1 MTRTTDATAGG
12 RRLRA
17 RTAVGPALAAS
28 ALLSLTV
35 LVFAPAQI
43 FFGNFM
49 DFPMAF
55 RDVLPPL
62 AGTAALAAAL
72 LTTGVAVL
80 PSARARSI
88 GLAVLFAVA
97 LLVWIQSSFLLW
109 PYGVLDGRAI
119 DWSAHRRH
127 GLIDAAVWI
136 AVLAGAVAAYRFVGR
151 IAATA
156 SLALI
161 VVQAGAIA
169 VQAART
175 PVRWIDQVSFDDSD
189 RFAFSRELN
198 VVMLVLDTFQS
209 DMFQQLLD
217 EDPSLAASF
226 RGFTYFRNA
235 TAGFSGTPASVSL
248 MLTGRHYDNAVPFQD
263 YVRTAFRSGSLPQTL
278 KQAGFHVYYNHPG
291 FWFSLYADPSIAS
304 HVRERAPEPLGRSWA
319 PARHLMGL
327 GLFRCLP
334 QAGKQ
339 QMHGVQAVYLPP
351 VREDG
356 LPAHLSPA
364 VRETPLGRKVLAE
377 IPWRVGDAP
386 FFREAALL
394 VKASLDRPAFKYY
407 HLMGL
412 HPPLTHDERLQRAT
426 VPFTRDNAMRQARGL
441 MRLVRTLLDTLADR
455 GVYDRT
461 MLLIVGD
468 HGARFEPRLVPVDD
482 RLRTRPGTTAAAT
495 SNAFG
500 LPLVL
505 VKLPGAD
512 APLAVNDAPVSLADI
527 PRTVTSALGMTTA
540 LPGRSMFEAGEDPHR
555 PRRVMK
561 YPSGTHRLAHRYF
574 PTLIEYEVSG
584 FSWLEESWRPTGRQ
598 FLPGSMRAQSP
609 AAPYE
614 WGRWL
619 KFTAGGSG
627 SAFLGEGWAAPERDL
642 TWTDGRSARLRLGM
656 PAAGRDVVFRAEVIP
671 AIIGPVR
678 RQRVELFVGSTR
690 VGEWSVTAAGQQ
702 TATIPRALVPGGDLE
717 LILVLPDAVVPRDLD
732 PALGDARALA
742 LAFTRVMFEQ
752 APPGP

>member
-1 MTRTTDATAGG
+1 MTPAADETAGRG
-12 RRLRA
+12 GLHARRAL
-17 RTAVGPALAAS
+17 GPALAAS

-43 FFGNFM
+43 FYGNFM

-55 RDVLPPL
+55 GDVLPLL
-62 AGTAALAAAL
+62 AAAAALAAAVPAAV
-72 LTTGVAVL
+72 VAAL
-80 PSARARSI
+80 PSPRARGI

-97 LLVWIQSSFLLW
+97 LLAWIQSSFLLW

-127 GLIDAAVWI
+127 GLIDAATWI
-136 AVLAGAVAAYRFVGR
+136 AVLAGAVAAFRFVGR

-169 VQAART
+169 LQAART
-175 PVRWIDQVSFDDSD
+175 PARWIDQVSFDDSG

-198 VVMLVLDTFQS
+198 VVVLVLDTFQS
-209 DMFQQLLD
+209 DLFQDLIE
-217 EDPSLAASF
+217 EDPSLATAF

-235 TAGFSGTPASVSL
+235 AAGFSGTPASIPL
-248 MLTGRHYDNAVPFQD
+248 MLTGRHYDNAVPFQE
-263 YVRTAFRSGSLPQTL
+263 YVRTAFRSGSLPQVL

-304 HVRERAPEPLGRSWA
+304 HVRDRAPDTRGRSWE
-319 PARHLMGL
+319 PARHLMRL

-334 QAGKQ
+334 QAGKR
-339 QMHGVQAVYLPP
+339 QMRGVQAVYLPP
-351 VREDG
+351 VGEDG

-364 VRETPLGRKVLAE
+364 VRNTPAGRKALAE
-377 IPWRVGDAP
+377 IPWRAGDAP

-394 VKASLDRPAFKYY
+394 VSARLDRPAFKYY
-407 HLMGL
+407 HLMGV
-412 HPPLTHDERLQRAT
+412 HPPLTHDERLQPAAL
-426 VPFTRDNAMRQARGL
+426 PFTRDNAMRQARGL
-441 MRLVRTLLDTLADR
+441 LRLVRTLLDTLADR

-468 HGARFEPRLVPVDD
+468 HGAHFEPRLVPVAD

-500 LPLVL
+500 IPLVL
-505 VKLPGAD
+505 VKLAGAD
-512 APLAVNDAPVSLADI
+512 GPLAVDDAPVSLADI
-527 PRTVTSALGMTTA
+527 PRTVASALGMQTD
-540 LPGRSMFEAGEDPHR
+540 LPGRSMFEAGGDPHR
-555 PRRVMK
+555 RRRVMK
-561 YPSGTHRLAHRYF
+561 YPSGAHRLAHGYF

-584 FSWLEESWRPTGRQ
+584 FSWLDESWRPTGRQ

-619 KFTAGGSG
+619 NVAAGGSG
-627 SAFLGEGWAAPERDL
+627 AAFLGEGWAAPEADF

-656 PAAGRDVVFRAEVIP
+656 PPAGGDVVFRAEVVP
-671 AIIGPVR
+671 ALIGPVR
-678 RQRVELFVGSTR
+678 RQRAELFVGSTR
-690 VGEWSVTAAGQQ
+690 VGEWSVTAPGQQ

-732 PALGDARALA
+732 PALGDERALA
-742 LAFTRVMFEQ
+742 LAFTRVMFEPA
-752 APPGP
+752 AP